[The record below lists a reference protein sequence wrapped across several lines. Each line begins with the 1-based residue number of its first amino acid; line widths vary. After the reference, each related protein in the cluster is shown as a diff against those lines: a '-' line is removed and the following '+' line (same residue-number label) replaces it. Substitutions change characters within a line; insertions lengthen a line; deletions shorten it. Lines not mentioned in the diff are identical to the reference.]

1 MPPQVCA
8 KCRGFPAQ
16 EGDSWC
22 TGCIGWEAL
31 GRELTAHWDSEGG
44 RHVANDLVVSTCRQV
59 KALRSVTAG
68 LTRSGGSVPEPR
80 AGSSR
85 ARGDTRVPEPPA
97 PPRRREAEG
106 SPPKRACKEE
116 ELSEED
122 EGEESEEEE
131 RREERSPPRDADHKP
146 IREHRPRSP
155 PGPPPGD
162 REYPGAKSI
171 GLHRQ
176 REHRSGSK
184 RKREHSHRREDRDSH
199 RSGKRRGG
207 RKHKRL
213 HRLATNPELLVH
225 RAPGRSFWELST
237 EQPGGG
243 LDLSRLGR

>member
-176 REHRSGSK
+176 REKIVTLTAQERDAVDGST
-184 RKREHSHRREDRDSH
+184 
-199 RSGKRRGG
+199 RGCIG
-207 RKHKRL
+207 WPQ
-213 HRLATNPELLVH
+213 TQ
-225 RAPGRSFWELST
+225 SFWCT
-237 EQPGGG
+237 
-243 LDLSRLGR
+243 GRRAAPFGSLAQSSQGEVWICPV

>member
-97 PPRRREAEG
+97 PPRKREAEG

-116 ELSEED
+116 EHSEED

-155 PGPPPGD
+155 PGPPPPERD
-162 REYPGAKSI
+162 YPGTKSI

-176 REHRSGSK
+176 RENITQAQGGKENTAIVEKIAILTVQVKDAVEGSTRGCIGWQRIQSFWCTGRQAAPSGS
-184 RKREHSHRREDRDSH
+184 
-199 RSGKRRGG
+199 
-207 RKHKRL
+207 
-213 HRLATNPELLVH
+213 LAQSSQGEV
-225 RAPGRSFWELST
+225 
-237 EQPGGG
+237 
-243 LDLSRLGR
+243 